1 MRCCLP
7 IATIALLAGCGREP
21 VPSPT
26 AEQIAAVATQKAGGN
41 ASRTGAQPEGAAAN
55 RVGPDRMSQAM
66 NCVVHI
72 GQITTP
78 ANERAAL
85 DRASAAWRAAL
96 VRETNEQEAAQLIG
110 SSVNML
116 ADTPAAE
123 RQAAVGWC
131 VANAPA

>member
-1 MRCCLP
+1 MRGCLL
-7 IATIALLAGCGREP
+7 IATILLLAGCGREP
-21 VPSPT
+21 APKAT
-26 AEQIAAVATQKAGGN
+26 AEQIAAVATQKTDGN
-41 ASRTGAQPEGAAAN
+41 ATRSPHSNEALAN
-55 RVGPDRMSQAM
+55 LVGPDRTSQAM